1 MTKER
6 CFQTLLSQI
15 VRAVVDGNL
24 PPMTEVVKL
33 HTFLNQLDVLEIH
46 HPVHALEALGDWVP
60 RLLDGIA
67 TSSLITIKHPPLM
80 LQASTQQ
87 STIYMDL
94 VVDAMATIPHP
105 SVNPRCLSALIPE
118 PRFTVCEV
126 FSHKI
131 EGGKLSY
138 WVRWEGNDFYEME
151 VYKNLHHLTIFK
163 EYEDNI
169 VPVVPTGTRVR
180 SAKQKATLDNYEYY
194 LRLRD
199 EAISQLTEEFD
210 TDDEDDQVAVMQQD
224 RHSFSPMEHIAS
236 DDSMSWGDL
245 LVADDDGPFLPSNL
259 DLGGSFGAAG
269 PSYQGE
275 LFSWRE

>member
-6 CFQTLLSQI
+6 CLETLLTQI
-15 VRAVVDGNL
+15 VRAIVDGNI
-24 PPMTEVVKL
+24 PPMTEVLKL
-33 HTFLNQLDVLEIH
+33 HTFLNNLGVFEAR
-46 HPVHALEALGDWVP
+46 HPVHAIEALEDWVP

-67 TSSLITIKHPPLM
+67 TSSLITIQHPPLM

-94 VVDAMATIPHP
+94 VVDAMATIPQP
-105 SVNPRCLSALIPE
+105 SSNPRCLTALIPE

-126 FSHKI
+126 FGHKI

-138 WVRWEGNDFYEME
+138 WVRWEGNDFYETE

-163 EYEDNI
+163 EYEDSI
-169 VPVVPTGTRVR
+169 VPIVPTGTRVR

-194 LRLRD
+194 LRLRE

-210 TDDEDDQVAVMQQD
+210 TDDEDLHV
-224 RHSFSPMEHIAS
+224 FSPMEHIAS

-245 LVADDDGPFLPSNL
+245 LVADDDGPFMPSNL